1 VTKDQK
7 NMNDYRHVLT
17 KRNIVSNIVN
27 LCFIVDLMCAVE
39 SHVYLVTILG
49 SSRS

>member
-7 NMNDYRHVLT
+7 NTNDYRHVLA

-27 LCFIVDLMCAVE
+27 LCFVVDLMCAVE
-39 SHVYLVTILG
+39 SRVYLVTILG